1 MRVGIAD
8 LRSKPVAKPD
18 IRAGY
23 WRGELV
29 RLRPLALH
37 DVEAW
42 LAEDTDSETIRA
54 LNDASAG

>member
-1 MRVGIAD
+1 MRAD
-8 LRSKPVAKPD
+8 
-18 IRAGY
+18 Y

-29 RLRPLALH
+29 RLRPLALD

>member
-18 IRAGY
+18 IGANY

-29 RLRPLALH
+29 RLRPLALD

-42 LAEDTDSETIRA
+42 LAEDTDSEAIRA
-54 LNDASAG
+54 LNDASVG

>member
-1 MRVGIAD
+1 MAD

-18 IRAGY
+18 IGANY

-29 RLRPLALH
+29 RLRPLALD

-42 LAEDTDSETIRA
+42 LAEDTDSEAIRA
-54 LNDASAG
+54 LNDASVG